1 MYINI
6 YIYIHIYI
14 YSYIYI
20 HITHIHICIYTFLA
34 NGDSTTV
41 YNNIPMYIVINFQP
55 RGICNIAPFGSRP
68 RTAGS
73 QQNKSN
79 AEARLR
85 LNTEPI
91 INTGSTLTVHRER
104 LIHIYTYIYNYIS
117 IYIYHKQENNHH
129 GSSLI
134 SIKVFQLNSQAG
146 ALDARV
152 SRFLDW

>member
-1 MYINI
+1 MYTYIRTYIHVYIYIFI
-6 YIYIHIYI
+6 YIYIH
-14 YSYIYI
+14 IYI
-20 HITHIHICIYTFLA
+20 HITHIHICIYTFIA

-73 QQNKSN
+73 QQNKCN

-104 LIHIYTYIYNYIS
+104 LIHRLS
-117 IYIYHKQENNHH
+117 AVGLLRSLRA
-129 GSSLI
+129 GSCGPY
-134 SIKVFQLNSQAG
+134 K
-146 ALDARV
+146 
-152 SRFLDW
+152 